1 VLAVDLS
8 LTSLSYAIRKT
19 RALGLNNIDYAQADI
34 LKLGTIGRSFDLIES
49 SGVLHHLADPAQGWR
64 VLLSLLRPGGLMH
77 IGLYSALAR
86 ADIRAARAFIAERG
100 FGGSADDI
108 RRCRQELLA
117 CADGTPLKNVARYPD
132 FFTTSECRDLLFHVQ
147 EHQFTIPQIA
157 TFLRENNLAF
167 IGFTGQALHEYR
179 KRFPEDPAATD
190 LERWLVFEIENPEI
204 FTGMYQFW
212 VQKL

>member
-1 VLAVDLS
+1 
-8 LTSLSYAIRKT
+8 
-19 RALGLNNIDYAQADI
+19 
-34 LKLGTIGRSFDLIES
+34 
-49 SGVLHHLADPAQGWR
+49 
-64 VLLSLLRPGGLMH
+64 MH

-86 ADIRAARAFIAERG
+86 ADIRAARALIAERG
-100 FGGSADDI
+100 YDGTADDI

-117 CADGTPLKNVARYPD
+117 YPDGTPLNNVAKYPD

-147 EHQFTIPQIA
+147 EHQLTIPQIA

-167 IGFTGQALHEYR
+167 IGFTGAPPAEYR
-179 KRFPEDPAATD
+179 QRFPEDPTATD
-190 LERWLVFEIENPEI
+190 LARWHMLETEIPTM